1 MPAYQ
6 GEFDGLCGMY
16 SIANAYESCGYIDHG
31 NQLFQVACS
40 RLAPKRWPRVLWE
53 GTSFHDMMRMIKAC
67 QRYIC
72 QERLGPVVVRY
83 PFRKA
88 DPKSNDS
95 FWEQLEN
102 ESLICGIVG
111 LTKPWRH
118 WVVISPDTKRRIWF
132 TDSSGDQ
139 REYRKNLA
147 SLHAGERR
155 PYGKPWLI
163 NRREL
168 IVFST
173 PDTRTKR

>member
-72 QERLGPVVVRY
+72 QERLVPWWFDIHSAKLILSPMT
-83 PFRKA
+83 PFG
-88 DPKSNDS
+88 N
-95 FWEQLEN
+95 N
-102 ESLICGIVG
+102 
-111 LTKPWRH
+111 
-118 WVVISPDTKRRIWF
+118 
-132 TDSSGDQ
+132 
-139 REYRKNLA
+139 
-147 SLHAGERR
+147 
-155 PYGKPWLI
+155 
-163 NRREL
+163 
-168 IVFST
+168 
-173 PDTRTKR
+173 